1 MTVDQV
7 LEDLHENPSNDPEAA
22 AFIGL
27 FRLLP
32 AGAPGQ
38 SHTFSQAY
46 AKATSRFPPPTI
58 LNTAWR
64 WVDVSEPLPQNT
76 QVYRIYDATKV
87 DTSSVLVPGLI
98 PLYDQQNQVY
108 KGQLWRLH
116 RSTGLLLTFVA
127 THLNMGHYAMPND
140 EVGYEPP
147 EECLKTWSLL
157 RCLSAPARM
166 RDLSWQENQLPS
178 VPEGHQVP
186 KSISDCSSAYQNT
199 SDEPD
204 NLEKKEARPRKIDMS
219 KVKAYV
225 EEYLQSLKDVD
236 FIVEPVDDLP
246 SFDDLDTLAPHPA
259 LTPLAEDPDEDL
271 PEWWMWGPSHSSKDA
286 IELATNRHE
295 RNPCWMQKKNYSI
308 ENGTITFS
316 DESRG
321 THPFRPSLFH
331 Y

>member
-32 AGAPGQ
+32 TDAPGQ

-58 LNTAWR
+58 LNTAWQ

-98 PLYDQQNQVY
+98 PLYDQQSQVY

-116 RSTGLLLTFVA
+116 RSTGLLLTFLA
-127 THLNMGHYAMPND
+127 THFQMGYYFTMAPD
-140 EVGYEPP
+140 GYQPP
-147 EECLKTWSLL
+147 EECLKTYSLL
-157 RCLSAPARM
+157 WYLSAPARAS
-166 RDLSWQENQLPS
+166 LSQGNELPSVPEGQLPS

-186 KSISDCSSAYQNT
+186 KLISDCRSSYQDT

-204 NLEKKEARPRKIDMS
+204 DLEKKEARRPRKLDMS

-271 PEWWMWGPSHSSKDA
+271 PEWWMWGPSHSSNDA

-316 DESRG
+316 DES
-321 THPFRPSLFH
+321 
-331 Y
+331 